1 MLTFNNI
8 EFNYKNQP
16 VFIDLNLN
24 IDEGEFVFLV
34 GKSGSGK
41 TTLLQMIYMNI
52 IPHSGYMQFDRFSSD
67 TIKPKSL
74 PDLRRNIGIIFQD
87 FKLLEDRTV
96 YENLAFILQ
105 ITGVKSKQ
113 IKRKVF
119 QVLSEVGLAHKQKN
133 KLNQLSGG
141 EQQRIAIARAIIN
154 DPKLI
159 IADEPTGNLD
169 PETSEEILD
178 ILTTINKRGTS
189 VLFATH
195 DYELVKK
202 HKARILRLRGGI
214 AEEVRHDELKT
225 IT

>member
-1 MLTFNNI
+1 MLTFNNV
-8 EFNYKNQP
+8 EFNFKNQP
-16 VFIDLNLN
+16 VFTNLNMN

-34 GKSGSGK
+34 GKSGAGK

-52 IPHSGYMQFDRFSSD
+52 IPQSGYVQFDRFSSD

-74 PDLRRNIGIIFQD
+74 PDLRRSVGIIFQD
-87 FKLLEDRTV
+87 FKLLDDRTV
-96 YENLAFILQ
+96 FENLAFILQ
-105 ITGVKSKQ
+105 ITGANRKQ

-133 KLNQLSGG
+133 KLHQLSGG
-141 EQQRIAIARAIIN
+141 EKQRVAIARAIIN

-159 IADEPTGNLD
+159 IADEPSGNLD

-178 ILTTINKRGTS
+178 ILTSINSRGTS

-202 HKARILRLRGGI
+202 HKARIMRLGKGTI
-214 AEEVRHDELKT
+214 DEIKHDEL
-225 IT
+225 

>member
-1 MLTFNNI
+1 MLTFNNV
-8 EFNYKNQP
+8 EFNFKNQP
-16 VFIDLNLN
+16 VFVDLNFS
-24 IDEGEFVFLV
+24 IDEGEFLFLI
-34 GKSGSGK
+34 GKSGAGK

-52 IPHSGYMQFDRFSSD
+52 LPQSGYVQFDRFSSD
-67 TIKPKSL
+67 TIKPKLL

-87 FKLLEDRTV
+87 FKLLSDRTV

-105 ITGVKSKQ
+105 ITGAKRKQ

-133 KLNQLSGG
+133 KLHQLSGG
-141 EQQRIAIARAIIN
+141 EKQRVAIARAIIN

-169 PETSEEILD
+169 PETSEEILE
-178 ILTTINKRGTS
+178 ILTSINQRGTS

-195 DYELVKK
+195 DYDLVKK
-202 HKARILRLRGGI
+202 HKAKILRLKKGI
-214 AEEVRHDELKT
+214 VEEVKPED
-225 IT
+225 I

>member
-1 MLTFNNI
+1 MLTFNDV
-8 EFNYKNQP
+8 EFNFKNQP
-16 VFIDLNLN
+16 VFIDLNFSV
-24 IDEGEFVFLV
+24 DEGEFLFLI
-34 GKSGSGK
+34 GKSGAGK

-52 IPHSGYMQFDRFSSD
+52 LPQSGYVQFDRFSSD
-67 TIKPKSL
+67 TIKPKLL

-87 FKLLEDRTV
+87 FKLLADRTV

-105 ITGVKSKQ
+105 ITGAKRKH

-133 KLNQLSGG
+133 KLHQLSGG
-141 EQQRIAIARAIIN
+141 EKQRVAIARAIIN

-169 PETSEEILD
+169 PETSEEILE
-178 ILTTINKRGTS
+178 ILTSINQRGTS

-195 DYELVKK
+195 DYDLVKK
-202 HKARILRLRGGI
+202 HKAKILRLKNGV
-214 AEEVRHDELKT
+214 AEEVKQDE
-225 IT
+225 I